1 MKHLYSWASW
11 RVNESTDSEIED
23 IKRANTLFGNW
34 IFQKV
39 VKDIKVEVD
48 SWEIPY
54 DSYKPFKEMRQST
67 YKVKAITATYKGK
80 RFFIGLNAPE
90 NHRYGMDFGAKPNNY
105 AGKNGTWG
113 RVYYLSVPPDKY
125 RVMAHFYSGD
135 EIKIEEPNQ
144 WYPTTSIKRLSNLF
158 TKKIPPRNQI
168 ILTDLKQIVNSIF
181 GYEIV
186 SFPAKVFSFFYR
198 EEILIDLLMD
208 MIKNHI
214 GKISGEQ
221 ELLEVKP
228 VVVDIPEFLVFPYC
242 AAK

>member
-39 VKDIKVEVD
+39 VKDIKVKVNN
-48 SWEIPY
+48 WEIPY
-54 DSYKPFKEMRQST
+54 QAYYKYPNSKGKYSVR
-67 YKVKAITATYKGK
+67 AITATYKGK

-90 NHRYGMDFGAKPNNY
+90 NHRYGMDFWTKPNNY
-105 AGKNGTWG
+105 AGKNDTWG
-113 RVYYLSVPPDKY
+113 RVYYYQFPSDKY

-135 EIKIEEPNQ
+135 EIKIAEPNK

-158 TKKIPPRNQI
+158 TNKIPPRNQI

-186 SFPAKVFSFFYR
+186 SFPAKVFGFFYS
-198 EEILIDLLMD
+198 EEMLVDLLMD
-208 MIKNHI
+208 MIKKHI
-214 GKISGEQ
+214 AEISGEQ

-228 VVVDIPEFLVFPYC
+228 DVVDIPEFLVFPYC
-242 AAK
+242 TAK